1 MSLLNENGVG
11 ICTYNRNGQLGE
23 LIEATLATTK
33 DCKIVVADDGSSDDT
48 PYVVSQ
54 FPSVIYVRGPNL
66 GVAHNKNRALYA
78 LQTCRF
84 IALLED
90 DLFPTQPGW
99 FERYREAATLSGIH
113 HFCRVQDKEVE
124 EVIPAFHQWMVTE
137 KSLTPIYGPSPRGD
151 LTFLTAQVLK
161 MVGGFNPEFIGAGY
175 AHGEW
180 SNRVFQAGLIPHPN
194 KWVDIQEARDLFIQ
208 KGDTLGGRWADNK
221 SAVKE
226 QIKKNRAVQR
236 RLKASRYVFCPL
248 ELR

>member
-11 ICTYNRNGQLGE
+11 ICTYNRSAQIGE

-33 DCKIVVADDGSSDDT
+33 DCKVVVADDGSTDDT
-48 PYVVSQ
+48 PYIVSQ
-54 FPSVIYVRGPNL
+54 FKDVLYLRGPNL

-84 IALLED
+84 IAVLED

-99 FERYREAATLSGIH
+99 FEKYREAASLSGVH
-113 HFCRVQDKEVE
+113 HFCRVQDKEVD
-124 EVIPAFHQWMVTE
+124 EVIPEFGQWLSAE
-137 KSLTPIYGPSPRGD
+137 KRLTPIYGPSPRGD
-151 LTFLTAQVLK
+151 LTFLTARVLK
-161 MVGGFNPEFIGAGY
+161 TVGGFHPEFFGVGF

-180 SNRVFQAGLIPHPN
+180 SNRVFNAGLIPHPN
-194 KWVDIQEARDLFIQ
+194 KWIDIKEARDQFVQ
-208 KGDTLGGRWADNK
+208 KGDTRGGRWAE
-221 SAVKE
+221 SQTSVKE
-226 QIKKNRAVQR
+226 QLKKNRAVQR